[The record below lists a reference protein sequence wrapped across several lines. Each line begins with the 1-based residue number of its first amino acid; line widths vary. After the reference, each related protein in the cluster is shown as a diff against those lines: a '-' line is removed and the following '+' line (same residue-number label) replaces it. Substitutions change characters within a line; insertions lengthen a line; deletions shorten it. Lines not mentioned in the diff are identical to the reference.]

1 MANAFKAGVAGWD
14 YRNWNGT
21 VYPER
26 PGRGFDKLEYLSLY
40 LPLFEINRTYYRAA
54 SAAEARSWI
63 ERVSHRPGV
72 VFTAKIPEQFVA
84 PGKSWTREDVAGARE
99 GLDVLNEAGRL
110 GAAVL
115 QFAYSFK
122 RIKRDHTVDEDALKW
137 LLRAAGAFKGLPVFV
152 EFRHDSWDAPEVL
165 AELRERKIGWVAV
178 DQPHLPKDS
187 LRLRPYA
194 TTSTGY
200 IRMHGRNY
208 QTWMRFFGR
217 GSKKT
222 AENVEKRQKKT
233 PEERRAEEDQKNAR
247 FDYLYTRHELEDIAR
262 TAREIAQ
269 QPEVREVYAV
279 NNNHNFG
286 KAPTNALM
294 LESMLSGE
302 DVPAPPD
309 LFEHYP
315 EALKEFA
322 HPVPAEKL
330 RSEEEPGP
338 AQRSLLEEPPRSGHH
353 R

>member
-1 MANAFKAGVAGWD
+1 MFKAGVAGWD
-14 YRNWNGT
+14 YKNWSGT

-26 PGRGFDKLEYLSLY
+26 AGRAFDKLEYLSLY

-54 SAAEARSWI
+54 TAAEARAWL
-63 ERVSHRPGV
+63 ERVAHRPGA

-84 PGKSWTREDVAGARE
+84 PGKSWTRDDVKTARE
-99 GLDVLNEAGRL
+99 GLDVLHEAGRL
-110 GAAVL
+110 GAAIL

-122 RIKRDHTVDEDALKW
+122 RIRRDDTVDQDAIRWFLK
-137 LLRAAGAFKGLPVFV
+137 AAAAFQGLPVFV

-165 AELRERKIGWVAV
+165 SELRQRKIGWINV
-178 DQPHLPKDS
+178 DQPRLPRDS
-187 LRLRPYA
+187 MRLRPYA

-208 QTWMRFFGR
+208 QTWMRGFGR

-222 AENVEKRQKKT
+222 AENVEKRKKKT
-233 PEERRAEEDQKNAR
+233 PEQRRAEEDQKNAR

-262 TAREIAQ
+262 TAREIAR

-294 LESMLSGE
+294 HETMITGE

-309 LFEHYP
+309 LYEEYP

-322 HPVPAEKL
+322 HPVPAEEL
-330 RSEEEPGP
+330 RREEGGP
-338 AQRSLLEEPPRSGHH
+338 AKPSQGELPVGSGEH

>member
-1 MANAFKAGVAGWD
+1 MFKAGVAGWD
-14 YRNWNGT
+14 YKSWNGT
-21 VYPER
+21 VYPEH
-26 PGRGFDKLEYLSLY
+26 PGRGFDKLAYLSRY

-54 SAAEARSWI
+54 SAAEARSWL
-63 ERVSHRPGV
+63 ERVADRPEV

-84 PGKSWTREDVAGARE
+84 PGKRWTREDVASARE

-122 RIKRDHTVDEDALKW
+122 RIRHDATIDEESLRW
-137 LLRAAGAFKGLPVFV
+137 FLRATTAFEGLPVFV

-165 AELRERKIGWVAV
+165 AELRERKIGWINV

-222 AENVEKRQKKT
+222 ADNLEKRQKKT
-233 PEERRAEEDQKNAR
+233 PEQRKVEEAQKDAR
-247 FDYLYTRHELEDIAR
+247 FDYLYPRGELEDIAR
-262 TAREIAQ
+262 TARQIAAE
-269 QPEVREVYAV
+269 PGVRDVYLV
-279 NNNHNFG
+279 NNNHYFG

-294 LESMLSGE
+294 LESLLTGE

-315 EALKEFA
+315 DALRGLA
-322 HPVPAEKL
+322 HPVAAD
-330 RSEEEPGP
+330 
-338 AQRSLLEEPPRSGHH
+338 AQRKD
-353 R
+353 

>member
-1 MANAFKAGVAGWD
+1 MFKAGVAGWD
-14 YRNWNGT
+14 YKNWNGT
-21 VYPER
+21 VYPEH

-54 SAAEARSWI
+54 SAAEARGWL
-63 ERVSHRPGV
+63 ERVAHRPGV

-84 PGKSWTREDVAGARE
+84 PGRSWTREDVAEARE
-99 GLDVLNEAGRL
+99 GLDVLNEGGRL

-122 RIKRDHTVDEDALKW
+122 RIRKDDTIDEDAIRW
-137 LLRAAGAFKGLPVFV
+137 LLKAAGAFKGLPVFV

-165 AELRERKIGWVAV
+165 AELRERKIGWINV

-222 AENVEKRQKKT
+222 AENVEKRHQKKT
-233 PEERRAEEDQKNAR
+233 PEQRRAEEAQKDAR
-247 FDYLYTRHELEDIAR
+247 FDYLYPRAELEDIAR
-262 TAREIAQ
+262 TAREIAG
-269 QPEVREVYAV
+269 QPEIRDVLLV
-279 NNNHNFG
+279 NNNHSFG

-294 LESMLSGE
+294 LESMLTGE
-302 DVPAPPD
+302 EVPAPPD
-309 LFEHYP
+309 LFDHYP
-315 EALKEFA
+315 EALRGLA
-322 HPVPAEKL
+322 HPVPAEDL
-330 RSEEEPGP
+330 RAGRP
-338 AQRSLLEEPPRSGHH
+338 APA
-353 R
+353 